1 MQNVF
6 PHNIHASFSDRNVFP
21 IKMFS
26 PTMFTF
32 GGKNFSRSK
41 LDQVKM
47 CVAHY
52 RELFLWKLCQLKHNS
67 FTTDKKYFTF
77 SFRDDVQLYF

>member
-1 MQNVF
+1 
-6 PHNIHASFSDRNVFP
+6 
-21 IKMFS
+21 
-26 PTMFTF
+26 MFTF